1 MSKNEEKWNC
11 SAERR
16 HAINVFKRPH
26 NYVACKTDGHS
37 QDRLRP
43 DQSLFPDH
51 IVKKIGF

>member
-11 SAERR
+11 SAECR
-16 HAINVFKRPH
+16 HAINIFKRPH
-26 NYVACKTDGHS
+26 NYVACKTDVYS

-43 DQSLFPDH
+43 DHSLFPDH